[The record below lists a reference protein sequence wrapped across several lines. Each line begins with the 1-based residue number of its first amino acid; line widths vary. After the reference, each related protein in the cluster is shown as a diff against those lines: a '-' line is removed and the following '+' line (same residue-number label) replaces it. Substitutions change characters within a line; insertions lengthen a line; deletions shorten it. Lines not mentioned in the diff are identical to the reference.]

1 MKHRLKKIVFESLD
15 KNKLNFNI
23 KNELSFRVSQ
33 LINEKMLFEQNKML
47 QKCTTKTSTDSMGRF
62 VSVIKESLQ
71 AKYPIDIKLNSGEN
85 ISISSKEGQK
95 LAILFDNLNE
105 NNRVKMTSSLFE
117 NSKNYRNILDFS
129 KNIRK

>member
-1 MKHRLKKIVFESLD
+1 MKHRLKKIIFESLD
-15 KNKLNFNI
+15 KNKLYFNI

-33 LINEKMLFEQNKML
+33 MINEKMLFEQNKML
-47 QKCTTKTSTDSMGRF
+47 QKCTPKTSTDSMGRF

>member
-47 QKCTTKTSTDSMGRF
+47 QKCTPKFSTDSMGRF

>member
-15 KNKLNFNI
+15 KNKLQFNI

-33 LINEKMLFEQNKML
+33 LINEKMLFEQNRML
-47 QKCTTKTSTDSMGRF
+47 QKCTPKVSTDSMGRF

-71 AKYPIDIKLNSGEN
+71 SKYPIDIKLNNGEN
-85 ISISSKEGQK
+85 ITINSKEGQK

-117 NSKNYRNILDFS
+117 NSKNYKNILDFS

>member
-1 MKHRLKKIVFESLD
+1 MKHRLKKIIFESLD
-15 KNKLNFNI
+15 KNKLQFNI

-47 QKCTTKTSTDSMGRF
+47 QKCTPKVSTDSMGRF
-62 VSVIKESLQ
+62 VSFIKESLQ
-71 AKYPIDIKLNSGEN
+71 SKYPIDIKLNNGEN
-85 ISISSKEGQK
+85 ITINSKEGQK

-117 NSKNYRNILDFS
+117 NSKNYKNILDFS

>member
-15 KNKLNFNI
+15 KNKLQFNI

-33 LINEKMLFEQNKML
+33 LINEKMLFEQNRML
-47 QKCTTKTSTDSMGRF
+47 QKCTPKVSTDSMVRF

-71 AKYPIDIKLNSGEN
+71 SKYPIDIKLNNGEN
-85 ISISSKEGQK
+85 ITINSKEGQK

-117 NSKNYRNILDFS
+117 NSKNYKNILDFS